1 MTDSLVARIE
11 DAATTTRAISFVT
24 VGNRAPGNTDP
35 YAVDRVTWAQLHRD
49 ARAWAAGLQR
59 RGVKPG
65 DHVAILGPTSRR
77 LVTALQATWL
87 AGATVMVLPLP
98 MRLASIDEFVA
109 QTRARIRAADTA
121 VVLADAELADFLD
134 PQPGDAPIVHFD
146 TIAAEAPFL
155 IRTYRRPPDDPDALA
170 ILQFTSGSTSEPKGV
185 MLPHR
190 CVVANLEGL
199 RHSSGLG
206 VPTDVMLSWLPMYH
220 FMGLIGFLILPMITG
235 TELVL
240 AAPQDFLAAPSR
252 WVQWMSDF
260 KATVSAGPNF
270 AYALAARA
278 MSRLEGLDLHSW
290 RVALNGAETV
300 DPETVE
306 AFTQAGARHGLD
318 PGAVFPAFGMAEVT
332 IGGTFP
338 TPGSGIQLDTVDRR
352 VLETDRFAAPVEPGS
367 PNARTL
373 VRLGRPLPGLEIR
386 ITDPGSGLVME
397 ERETGELEI
406 RGTSVTTGYYRQPEA
421 TAAAFHDDWLRTGDL
436 AYLVDGELVIC
447 GRLKDVIIVGGRNVF
462 PEDVERACAK
472 IDGVRAGNVIA
483 FGTERRHGREHLVVV
498 AETKSDDVAPVRDEV
513 SARVCDAVGVPPEVV
528 MVRAGT
534 LPKTSSG
541 KLQRSLCKDRY
552 LGAALDRV

>member
-11 DAATTTRAISFVT
+11 DAATSARAIRFVT
-24 VGNRAPGNTDP
+24 VAGTAP
-35 YAVDRVTWAQLHRD
+35 YEVDRVTWSQLHRD
-49 ARAWAAGLQR
+49 ARAWAAALQR
-59 RGVKPG
+59 RGIKPG
-65 DHVAILGPTSRR
+65 DHLAILGPTSRH

-87 AGATVMVLPLP
+87 AGATVLVLPLP
-98 MRLASIDEFVA
+98 MRLASIDDFVA
-109 QTRARIRAADTA
+109 QTRARIRAADSV
-121 VVLADAELADFLD
+121 VVLADASLADFLD
-134 PQPGDAPIVHFD
+134 PQPGDPPIVHFD
-146 TIAAEAPFL
+146 EIAAQAPFVA
-155 IRTYRRPPDDPDALA
+155 RTYRRPPDDPEALA

-190 CVVANLEGL
+190 CVVANLDAVRHSAGL
-199 RHSSGLG
+199 RVYS
-206 VPTDVMLSWLPMYH
+206 DVMMSWLPLYH
-220 FMGLIGFLILPMITG
+220 DMGLIGFLILPMITG
-235 TELVL
+235 TDLVL

-260 KATVSAGPNF
+260 RATVSAGPNF

-278 MSRLEGLDLHSW
+278 MSRLEGLDLHAW
-290 RVALNGAETV
+290 RVALNGAEPV

-306 AFTQAGARHGLD
+306 AFNQAGARHGLQ
-318 PGAVFPAFGMAEVT
+318 PGAIFPAFGMAEVT

-338 TPGSGIQLDTVDRR
+338 VPGTGIQVDTVDRR
-352 VLETDRFAAPVEPGS
+352 VLETDRFAAPVAPDAPDS
-367 PNARTL
+367 RTL

-386 ITDPGSGLVME
+386 IVDPASGELMK
-397 ERETGELEI
+397 EREVGELEI
-406 RGTSVTTGYYRQPEA
+406 RGTSVTPGYYRQPEA
-421 TAAAFHDDWLRTGDL
+421 TAAAFHDGWLRTGDL
-436 AYLVDGELVIC
+436 AYLVGGELVIC

-483 FGTERRHGREHLVVV
+483 FGTERRRGREHLVVV
-498 AETKSDDVAPVRDEV
+498 AETKASDVDPLRDAV

-528 MVRAGT
+528 LVRAGT

-552 LGAALDRV
+552 LEAGLDRV